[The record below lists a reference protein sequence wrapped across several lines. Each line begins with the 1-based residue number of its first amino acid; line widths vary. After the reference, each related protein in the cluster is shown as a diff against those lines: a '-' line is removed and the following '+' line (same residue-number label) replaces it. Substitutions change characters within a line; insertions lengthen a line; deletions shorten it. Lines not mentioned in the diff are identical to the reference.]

1 MYIQITFI
9 VWFTLIKTL
18 ESVDIYFLF
27 TVDKYVYSYI
37 VTSLYARSHA
47 DFIVFICICCEMV
60 VATAGASYFAL
71 IRPIVCYSIYK
82 DRFVHLPRLPHKYI
96 QYVSVFLR
104 CACMNMHGHPK
115 KKKKK
120 NSQYTYACMYVC
132 RHATWLH
139 CHIGNA
145 STSSPL
151 LLYPSD
157 LLPQWDLLKLLCT

>member
-115 KKKKK
+115 KKKKL
-120 NSQYTYACMYVC
+120 SIYICMYVC
-132 RHATWLH
+132 M
-139 CHIGNA
+139 
-145 STSSPL
+145 
-151 LLYPSD
+151 
-157 LLPQWDLLKLLCT
+157 